1 MIRSFKTYLVLLAA
15 LLCAFGVGTTQ
26 PVHAQSNVPGTPS
39 SVTVTRNDGTLTA
52 TWPAVAGATSYHVTY
67 SADGGYSW
75 SLAALNHPDA
85 SITISPVTNSA
96 AYLVAV
102 RARNAHGDSGWR
114 NSPVADPLPAV
125 LTATTDLTDY
135 SVDLGL
141 ANGPG
146 NWWFHI
152 NSGTCTAASGTEV
165 TGIRGY
171 AVDTQHEVGAY
182 ADASCSQAL
191 AQASFELPKPTLDA
205 FWYSD
210 NFTVSLSIYT
220 GSTEHLTTWW
230 FRIDDGTC
238 TQVNGT
244 HLAGIAGYQFG
255 YYTVRAYS
263 MPNCITEVTSTQL
276 RVGPLTVYSFDPA
289 DYSLGVGVYPWH
301 DENRQIYPW
310 WFRLNDGT
318 CTQGDWSSGWAAVYG
333 IRGYS
338 AGVPLYHHVY
348 SDGACSQL
356 IADFTF
362 TLPEPEFIA
371 TVQAADNT
379 VDLDV
384 YVVDWAGTVWWEHRL
399 EPETWWFRI
408 NNGTC
413 TPVTGDPFVRGIA
426 GYSSGTYD
434 VEAFSTS
441 NCSAHL
447 ASTQFTIP

>member
-1 MIRSFKTYLVLLAA
+1 MIRSFKTSLVLLAA
-15 LLCAFGVGTTQ
+15 LLCTFGAGTTQ
-26 PVHAQSNVPGTPS
+26 PVHAQSNAPGTPS
-39 SVTVTRNDGTLTA
+39 SVTVTRSDGTLTA

-67 SADGGYSW
+67 SADGGHSW

-85 SITISPVTNSA
+85 SITISSVTNSA
-96 AYLVAV
+96 TYIVGV

-191 AQASFELPKPTLDA
+191 AQASFELPEPYLYGD
-205 FWYSD
+205 WDYDSD
-210 NFTVSLSIYT
+210 TVSLKIEY
-220 GSTEHLTTWW
+220 LTTWW
-230 FRIDDGTC
+230 FRINDGTC
-238 TQVNGT
+238 TQVTGRT
-244 HLAGIAGYQFG
+244 VTGIAGYQKG
-255 YYTVRAYS
+255 EYTVRAYS
-263 MPNCITEVTSTQL
+263 MPNCTTEVASAQLIVGLWAKYGFTSN
-276 RVGPLTVYSFDPA
+276 
-289 DYSLGVGVYPWH
+289 DYSLAVGIGPYRSWR
-301 DENRQIYPW
+301 DENDEYRPW
-310 WFRLNDGT
+310 WFRIDNGT
-318 CTQGDWSSGWAAVYG
+318 CTQGEWEWIPYVFG

-338 AGVPLYHHVY
+338 AGVPLSLHIYA
-348 SDGACSQL
+348 DGACSQL
-356 IADFTF
+356 LADTTF
-362 TLPEPEFIA
+362 TVPEPEFIA
-371 TVQAADNT
+371 TVQADNT

-384 YVVDWAGTVWWEHRL
+384 YVVFWDGTVDWEDRWGPQ
-399 EPETWWFRI
+399 EWWFRI
-408 NNGTC
+408 GHHAC
-413 TPVTGDPFVRGIA
+413 TPVTGPFVRGIA
-426 GYSSGTYD
+426 GYPSGTYD
-434 VEAFSTS
+434 VEAFATS

>member
-1 MIRSFKTYLVLLAA
+1 MIRSFKTSLVLLAA
-15 LLCAFGVGTTQ
+15 LLCTFGVGTTQ
-26 PVHAQSNVPGTPS
+26 PVHAQSNAPGTPS
-39 SVTVTRNDGTLTA
+39 SVTVTRSDGTLTA
-52 TWPAVAGATSYHVTY
+52 TWPAVAGATGYHVTY

-85 SITISPVTNSA
+85 SITISSVTNSA
-96 AYLVAV
+96 AYIVAV

-114 NSPVADPLPAV
+114 NSQVADPLPAV

-141 ANGPG
+141 ANGPV

-191 AQASFELPKPTLDA
+191 AQTSFELPEPYLYWD
-205 FWYSD
+205 WDYDSD
-210 NFTVSLSIYT
+210 TVSLDI
-220 GSTEHLTTWW
+220 ENLTTWW
-230 FRIDDGTC
+230 FRINDGTC
-238 TQVNGT
+238 TQVNGRT
-244 HLAGIAGYQFG
+244 VTGIAGYQKG
-255 YYTVRAYS
+255 EHTVRAYS
-263 MPNCITEVTSTQL
+263 MPNCTTEVASAQL
-276 RVGPLTVYSFDPA
+276 WVGVWLGGGFSMTDYTLFVGP
-289 DYSLGVGVYPWH
+289 YPRDNWR
-301 DENRQIYPW
+301 DENYQYRPW
-310 WFRLNDGT
+310 WFRINNGT
-318 CTQGDWSSGWAAVYG
+318 CTQGEWEHWLGYVSG

-338 AGVPLYHHVY
+338 AGVPLSLHLYA
-348 SDGACSQL
+348 DGACSQL
-356 IADFTF
+356 VADNTF
-362 TLPEPEFIA
+362 TIPEPEFIA
-371 TVQAADNT
+371 TVQADNT

-384 YVVDWAGTVWWEHRL
+384 KVVWSDDGEMLWDPRGPRE
-399 EPETWWFRI
+399 WWFRI
-408 NNGTC
+408 GHHSC

-426 GYSSGTYD
+426 GYPSGTYD
-434 VEAFSTS
+434 VEAFATS

>member
-1 MIRSFKTYLVLLAA
+1 MIKSFKTYLVLLAA
-15 LLCAFGVGTTQ
+15 LLCTFGVGTTQ
-26 PVHAQSNVPGTPS
+26 PVHAQSNAPGTPS

-141 ANGPG
+141 ANGPV

-191 AQASFELPKPTLDA
+191 AQASFELPEASLGASWDYDSDTVTLE
-205 FWYSD
+205 
-210 NFTVSLSIYT
+210 T
-220 GSTEHLTTWW
+220 GYLTTWW
-230 FRIDDGTC
+230 FRINDGTC
-238 TQVNGT
+238 TQVNGRT
-244 HLAGIAGYQFG
+244 VTGIAGYQKG
-255 YYTVRAYS
+255 EYTVRAYS
-263 MPNCITEVTSTQL
+263 MPNCTTEVASAQL
-276 RVGPLTVYSFDPA
+276 W
-289 DYSLGVGVYPWH
+289 VGVLASVRIHLERLLAGRWHYPYRSWRG
-301 DENRQIYPW
+301 ENDQYRP
-310 WFRLNDGT
+310 
-318 CTQGDWSSGWAAVYG
+318 
-333 IRGYS
+333 
-338 AGVPLYHHVY
+338 
-348 SDGACSQL
+348 
-356 IADFTF
+356 
-362 TLPEPEFIA
+362 
-371 TVQAADNT
+371 
-379 VDLDV
+379 
-384 YVVDWAGTVWWEHRL
+384 
-399 EPETWWFRI
+399 WWFRI

-413 TPVTGDPFVRGIA
+413 TQGELEGMGMYWHPRLLGRGAALSPHLCRRCMQPVGGRHHLHRSRTGIHRDRA
-426 GYSSGTYD
+426 GRQYR
-434 VEAFSTS
+434 
-441 NCSAHL
+441 
-447 ASTQFTIP
+447 